1 MSLTIIN
8 PLNTE
13 MRFLNVSYFI
23 SCTVLK
29 KVNFQIIS
37 NLVVFLLFFFS
48 ISEKTQAQ
56 EYEIGIG
63 LGTATY
69 TGDIVREINPSHLG
83 LQGTLFGKR
92 NFDNV
97 WSLRLAL
104 SSAFISAADSMKPI
118 DRLAEV
124 RDARFK
130 AGIVEASAVME
141 FNFLNYL
148 TPNSQFRFS
157 PYAFFGIG
165 YSYAFAK
172 GNTYALNS
180 YSSYNVGT
188 VVIPFGGGVKYQL
201 NDRLTLAAELGFRPT
216 LTDYLDKIDSTE
228 PAIPR
233 FQDANNPD
241 EPYGINFG
249 NAYDKDWYYFL
260 GVTISYTINTTKC
273 YAY

>member
-13 MRFLNVSYFI
+13 MRFLNVRYFI
-23 SCTVLK
+23 SCSVLK

-37 NLVVFLLFFFS
+37 YLVLFLLFSFGFTQKS
-48 ISEKTQAQ
+48 IAQ
-56 EYEIGIG
+56 KYDIGGGIG
-63 LGTATY
+63 VAAY
-69 TGDIVREINPSHLG
+69 SGDIIRKIDPGQIG

-97 WSLRLAL
+97 WSLRVAA
-104 SSAFISAADSMKPI
+104 SAAFLNAADSIKPI

-124 RDARFK
+124 RDGRFR
-130 AGIVEASAVME
+130 AGVLEASAVME
-141 FNFLNYL
+141 FNFLDYL
-148 TPNSQFRFS
+148 RTNSEFRFS

-165 YSYAFAK
+165 YAYAFAK
-172 GNTYALNS
+172 GNTYAFNV
-180 YSSYNVGT
+180 SSRYNVGT
-188 VVIPFGGGVKYQL
+188 VVIPFGGGIKYQL
-201 NDRLTLAAELGFRPT
+201 SDRWTLAAELGFRPT

-228 PAIPR
+228 PVIPR
-233 FQDANNPD
+233 YPDPNNPD
-241 EPYGINFG
+241 SPYGINFG

-260 GVTISYTINTTKC
+260 GVTISYTITTTKC